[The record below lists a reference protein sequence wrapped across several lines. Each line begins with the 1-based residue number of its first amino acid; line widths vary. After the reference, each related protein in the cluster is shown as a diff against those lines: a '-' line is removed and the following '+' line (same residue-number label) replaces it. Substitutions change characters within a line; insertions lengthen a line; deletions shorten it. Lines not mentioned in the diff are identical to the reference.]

1 MTLPKVLECADVLN
15 SIVPPKEWEEDGKY
29 YRQSISNQ
37 LATKLEVKKLS
48 EKLDTYL
55 NKFNAKEVGICPVK
69 RELYTQCFSKFNI
82 FS

>member
-1 MTLPKVLECADVLN
+1 MTLPKILECAEVLN
-15 SIVPPKEWEEDGKY
+15 SIVPLKEWEEDGKY

-55 NKFNAKEVGICPVK
+55 KQFNAKEVGICPIK
-69 RELYTQCFSKFNI
+69 RELYTQCFSKF
-82 FS
+82 